1 VVLDTVSRIE
11 ELTAG
16 MSQETWQKISV
27 LPSA

>member
-11 ELTAG
+11 QLTAG
-16 MSQETWQKISV
+16 LSREIWQKISI

>member
-11 ELTAG
+11 QLTT
-16 MSQETWQKISV
+16 SLSRNIWQKISV